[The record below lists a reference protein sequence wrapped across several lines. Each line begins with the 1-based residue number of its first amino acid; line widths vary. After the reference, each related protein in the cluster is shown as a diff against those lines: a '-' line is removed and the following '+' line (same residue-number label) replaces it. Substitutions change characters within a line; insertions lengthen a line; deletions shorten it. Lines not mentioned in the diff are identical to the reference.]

1 MIMNRKFPNI
11 PTSKRVCIVCEG
23 DEEYRYIEKLKDL
36 KLFHHNYSVKSIN
49 ANGLTKVFK
58 TFDKI
63 AKSDNYNI
71 VLIFCDTDNAPF
83 EEFTKLQKAFKDY
96 YGKNRVEDLPPIIYF
111 GNPCSMQIILSHFD
125 KVKLKSRLK
134 SDNAPL
140 IEKLTGIK
148 NYRAQENDI
157 SSLMNKINASNYESM
172 KNNIAN
178 LPTDYNITPSTNI
191 LTLFKYLECDKT
203 KWIDDINKRL

>member
-1 MIMNRKFPNI
+1 MNRKLPNI
-11 PTSKRVCIVCEG
+11 STSKRVCIVCEG
-23 DEEYRYIEKLKDL
+23 DEEYHYINKLKDL
-36 KLFHHNYSVKSIN
+36 KVFHRNYSVKPAN
-49 ANGLTKVFK
+49 AKGLTNVFK
-58 TFDKI
+58 KYDNSV
-63 AKSDNYNI
+63 KSGNYNI

-83 EEFTKLQKAFKDY
+83 KEFKDLQNDLKDTHD
-96 YGKNRVEDLPPIIYF
+96 KNKVEDLPPIIYF

-134 SDNAPL
+134 SANAPL

-148 NYRAQENDI
+148 NYRAQESDI
-157 SSLMNKINASNYESM
+157 NSLMNKINKSNYNTM

-178 LPTDYNITPSTNI
+178 LPTDFNITPSTNI

-203 KWIDDINKRL
+203 KWINDINKRL